1 MNYTVPTEFQ
11 QESATSFVNRKL
23 RNSMLWMV
31 WGLFTT
37 FLVALYMLFNP
48 RVLVMAMQNYN
59 IILIAEL
66 AIVFLFSARVMS
78 TGLTALKT
86 MFFAYSILNGLTLTV
101 VAVAYGAQA
110 VFSAFIGTLVFFV
123 SFAIVGFVIKKD
135 LSSFAPYLLAVL
147 VAMIVLGLLNAF
159 WLKNTGLSLWMSYLG
174 VILFSIFTMY
184 DVNRIKKQ
192 IVMYAHAED
201 ASVLE
206 RVELAGALSLYLD
219 FINIFLSLL
228 NILRRN

>member
-1 MNYTVPTEFQ
+1 
-11 QESATSFVNRKL
+11 
-23 RNSMLWMV
+23 
-31 WGLFTT
+31 
-37 FLVALYMLFNP
+37 
-48 RVLVMAMQNYN
+48 
-59 IILIAEL
+59 
-66 AIVFLFSARVMS
+66 
-78 TGLTALKT
+78 